1 MKRMTKFIILILF
14 CSITEPLISFADT
27 DGAIQLNKDPR
38 GAITLRKAVSLAL
51 MHNQEL
57 EAFSLERRVREAR
70 ALQTGLLPNPNL
82 EFIVE
87 DAIGS
92 GKFSGFGGSQTTL
105 QLSQLVE
112 LGGKR
117 AARLRTE
124 NLSTKLADWDYE
136 TKRMDVLTAVTKAF
150 IDALKGQQ
158 KVSLTNELVQ
168 LGEKFLAAVSERVKA
183 GKRAEIEKVKAEVA
197 LSSQQIKLERALRDL
212 KIARRN
218 LSVLWGLVDPQYG
231 SVEGNLFQIMTVP
244 PLEGLAERVNK
255 NPDLARWTT
264 ELEQR
269 QAVLDSELARQVPD
283 LTLHGGVRR
292 LEESNDNALVFGV
305 SMPLQFFDRN
315 QGRVEEARQKL
326 SKADAEKKAAEVSV
340 NKMLLEA
347 YNALVFYN
355 AQVVSIKTKVLPGAQ
370 KAFDGVNEGYRF
382 GKFGFLDVLD
392 SQKTL
397 FEVRAL
403 YLDAL
408 EKYHKAVADLERV
421 TGEPLAYTNQPLT
434 STEEKRR
441 P

>member
-1 MKRMTKFIILILF
+1 MTKFIVLILF
-14 CSITEPLISFADT
+14 CSIPGPLISFADT

-38 GAITLRKAVSLAL
+38 GAITLRKAVPLAL
-51 MHNQEL
+51 MHNPEL

-70 ALQTGLLPNPNL
+70 ALQAGLLPNPKL
-82 EFIVE
+82 QFMVE
-87 DAIGS
+87 DAVGS
-92 GKFSGFGGSQTTL
+92 GQFSGFGGSQTTL

-117 AARLRTE
+117 AARLRVG

-150 IDALKGQQ
+150 IELLKGQQ
-158 KVSLTNELVQ
+158 KVSLSNDLVQ
-168 LGEKFLAAVSERVKA
+168 LGKKFLAAVSERVRA
-183 GKRAEIEKVKAEVA
+183 GKIAEIEKVKAEVV
-197 LSSQQIKLERALRDL
+197 LSSKRIKLERALRDL
-212 KIARRN
+212 KVARRN
-218 LSVLWGLVDPQYG
+218 LSVLWGSVDPQFG
-231 SVEGNLFQIMTVP
+231 PAEGNLFQVMAVP
-244 PLEGLAERVNK
+244 PLESLIERVNS

-269 QAVLDSELARQVPD
+269 QAVLDSELAKKVPD

-292 LEESNDNALVFGV
+292 LEQTNDNALVFGV

-315 QGRVEEARQKL
+315 QGGIEEARQNL
-326 SKADAEKKAAEVSV
+326 AKADAEKKAAEVQV

-347 YNALVFYN
+347 YNSLVFYN
-355 AQVVSIKTKVLPGAQ
+355 AQVVSIKTRVLPGAQ
-370 KAFDGVNEGYRF
+370 KAFDGVNEGYQF

-397 FEVRAL
+397 FEVRGQ

-421 TGEPLAYTNQPLT
+421 TGEPLAYTSQPLT
-434 STEEKRR
+434 NAGERGR